1 MDGITPALLVGSLVY
16 VVVNFLK
23 YVSAGEWK
31 SVITQACV
39 WIAGVAVVMLVASS
53 GLASGIVVA
62 GIDLENANF
71 ADKLIFGLLATSLFS
86 VGRDVIKALDNTQ
99 TASVP
104 SWGEKSGGDGDG

>member
-104 SWGEKSGGDGDG
+104 SWGEKPGGDGGG